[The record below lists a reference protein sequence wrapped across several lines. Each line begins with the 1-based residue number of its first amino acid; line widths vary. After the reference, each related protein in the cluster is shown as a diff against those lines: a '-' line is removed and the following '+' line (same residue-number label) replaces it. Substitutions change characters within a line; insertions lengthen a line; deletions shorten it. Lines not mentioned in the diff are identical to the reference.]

1 MSTLDEIKNSVSE
14 NIKFPAY
21 LPEGYEFKEGLV
33 KFNGDSVELT
43 YGNNLGESITMNI
56 STSKESTNGVIV
68 DENTNIEEK
77 YIDGKKVVLAGNAA
91 VWESE
96 GVTYQLYLNSN
107 KDENNS
113 INVEELSKMIKSM
126 K

>member
-14 NIKFPAY
+14 NIKFPTY